1 MIDLLIVGAGPA
13 GLGAAISA
21 AENGLKVYV
30 IDEFVKPGGRL
41 LGQLHEEPDGKW
53 VNGIAEAQKLYEC
66 AIQLGVKIHCGVS
79 VYDLIKLENGWCV
92 YTTDKA
98 IESKCLLLATGASE
112 TPIPIPGWTLPG
124 VMSIGAAQVMG
135 NVHRVKPGEKG
146 IIIGVN
152 VLSVSIARELQLC
165 GVHIEGIMLPK
176 QSLLSGDAADPE
188 KMMESL
194 LRLSHLAPSP
204 LIRYGGKWVSPK
216 LGARLYP
223 KNGFKMWDIPIQL
236 RKTALEILG
245 ENQVE
250 AVRIADISPTGE
262 VVPGTEKVVST
273 DFVCIAGG
281 LTPMSELAAVAGC
294 SFCYV
299 PELGGHV
306 PLHSEFMQTNLQG
319 LYVAGNITG
328 VESAKVARSQG
339 TVAGL
344 AVARELN
351 ALGDRAD
358 EKMNAAVTGVIETR
372 RKALIQFQPGI
383 EEARRKLHSEF
394 YENSG
399 GKTEV
404 GVF

>member
-1 MIDLLIVGAGPA
+1 MIDVVIVGAGPA
-13 GLGAAISA
+13 GLGAAIAA
-21 AENGLKVYV
+21 AEHGLQVCV
-30 IDEFVKPGGRL
+30 VDEFLKPGGRL

-53 VNGIAEAQKLYEC
+53 VNGIEEAKKLYNQ
-66 AIQLGVKIHCGVS
+66 AVQLGVDILCGIS
-79 VYDLIKLENGWCV
+79 VYDLKKIENGWCV
-92 YTTDKA
+92 YTTDKI

-112 TPIPIPGWTLPG
+112 TPVPIPGWTLPG

-152 VLSVSIARELQLC
+152 VLSVAIARELQLC
-165 GVHIEGIMLPK
+165 GVHVESILLPNAGILA
-176 QSLLSGDAADPE
+176 GNAAQPE

-204 LIRYGGKWVSPK
+204 ILRFGGKLVSPK
-216 LGARLYP
+216 LGARFFP
-223 KNGFKMWDIPIQL
+223 KNGFKMWGIPIQL
-236 RKTALEILG
+236 RKSALEIYG

-250 AVRIADISPTGE
+250 GVRIAEISVNGE
-262 VVPGTEKVVST
+262 VVPGTEKTVSA

-281 LTPMSELAAVAGC
+281 LTPLSELAAVAGC

-306 PLHSEFMQTNLQG
+306 PLHNEFMQTNLKG

-328 VESAKVARSQG
+328 VESAKVARAQG

-344 AVARELN
+344 TIAGELN
-351 ALGDRAD
+351 ALAGRAD
-358 EKMNAAVTGVIETR
+358 AKIKAAIAEVIETR

-383 EEARRKLHSEF
+383 EEARTELHHKF
-394 YENSG
+394 YEER
-399 GKTEV
+399 GKRV
-404 GVF
+404 LV

>member
-1 MIDLLIVGAGPA
+1 MIDLVIVGAGPA

-21 AENGLKVYV
+21 AENRLEVCV

-53 VNGIAEAQKLYEC
+53 VNGIAEAQKHYER
-66 AIQLGVKIHCGVS
+66 AIQLGVNIKCGVS
-79 VYDLIKLENGWCV
+79 VYDLKKLENGWCV

-112 TPIPIPGWTLPG
+112 TPIPVPGWTLPG
-124 VMSIGAAQVMG
+124 VMSIGAAQIMG

-146 IIIGVN
+146 VIIGVN
-152 VLSVSIARELQLC
+152 VLSVAIARELQLC
-165 GVHIEGIMLPK
+165 GVHIESILLP
-176 QSLLSGDAADPE
+176 QPSLVSGNAANPE
-188 KMMESL
+188 KMMASL

-204 LIRYGGKWVSPK
+204 LIRFGGKWVSPK

-250 AVRIADISPTGE
+250 GVRIAEISATGK
-262 VVPGTEKVVST
+262 VVSGTEKTVSA

-281 LTPMSELAAVAGC
+281 LTPLSELAAVAGC

-306 PLHSEFMQTNLQG
+306 PLHNEFMQTNLTG

-328 VESAKVARSQG
+328 VESAKVARAQG

-344 AVARELN
+344 AIARELN
-351 ALGDRAD
+351 TLADHAD
-358 EKMNAAVTGVIETR
+358 EKIDAAIAGVIETR
-372 RKALIQFQPGI
+372 RHAIIQFQPGI
-383 EEARRKLHSEF
+383 EKAHTELHRRF
-394 YENSG
+394 YESRGETILN
-399 GKTEV
+399 
-404 GVF
+404 

>member
-1 MIDLLIVGAGPA
+1 MIDLVIVGAGPA

-21 AENGLKVYV
+21 AENGLKVC
-30 IDEFVKPGGRL
+30 ILDEFVKPGGRL

-53 VNGIAEAQKLYEC
+53 VNGIAEAEKLYER
-66 AIQLGVKIHCGVS
+66 AIQLGVNIQCGVS
-79 VYDLIKLENGWCV
+79 VYDLIKLDNGWCV
-92 YTTDKA
+92 YTTDKI

-135 NVHRVKPGEKG
+135 NVHRVKPGEQG

-152 VLSVSIARELQLC
+152 VLSVAIARELQLC
-165 GVHIEGIMLPK
+165 GVHIKSILLP
-176 QSLLSGDAADPE
+176 QPSLLSGDAAKPE

-194 LRLSHLAPSP
+194 LRLTHLAPSP
-204 LIRYGGKWVSPK
+204 LIRFGGKWVNAK

-223 KNGFKMWDIPIQL
+223 KNGFKMWGIPIQL
-236 RKTALEILG
+236 RKTALEIVG

-250 AVRIADISPTGE
+250 GVRIADISATGE
-262 VVPGTEKVVST
+262 VIHGTEKVVPA

-306 PLHSEFMQTNLQG
+306 PLHNELMQTNLNG

-328 VESAKVARSQG
+328 VESAKVARAQG

-344 AVARELN
+344 AVAHELN
-351 ALGDRAD
+351 ALGNHAN
-358 EKMNAAVTGVIETR
+358 EKLDAAIARVVETR
-372 RKALIQFQPGI
+372 RNALIQFQPGI
-383 EEARRKLHSEF
+383 EEARMKLHHKFHESRGE
-394 YENSG
+394 
-399 GKTEV
+399 TILM
-404 GVF
+404 

>member
-1 MIDLLIVGAGPA
+1 MIDVVVVGAGPA
-13 GLGAAISA
+13 GLSAAIGAA
-21 AENGLKVYV
+21 EHGLQVCV
-30 IDEFVKPGGRL
+30 VDEFLKPGGRL

-53 VNGIAEAQKLYEC
+53 VNGIEEAQKLYNQ
-66 AIQLGVKIHCGVS
+66 AIELGVDIRCGIS
-79 VYDLIKLENGWCV
+79 VYDLRKLESSWCV
-92 YTTDKA
+92 YTTDDM

-152 VLSVSIARELQLC
+152 VLSVAIARELQLC
-165 GVHIEGIMLPK
+165 GVHVESILLP
-176 QSLLSGDAADPE
+176 QPGLLAGSAGNPE

-204 LIRYGGKWVSPK
+204 LIRMGGKWVSPK
-216 LGARLYP
+216 LGARLFP
-223 KNGFKMWDIPIQL
+223 KNGFKMWGIPIQL
-236 RKTALEILG
+236 RKAALEILG
-245 ENQVE
+245 DNQVE
-250 AVRIADISPTGE
+250 GVRMAEVSASGE
-262 VVPGTEKVVST
+262 VLPGTERTVSA

-281 LTPMSELAAVAGC
+281 LTPMSELASVAGC

-306 PLHSEFMQTNLQG
+306 PLHNEFMQTNLSG

-328 VESAKVARSQG
+328 VESAKVARAQG

-344 AVARELN
+344 TIAGELN
-351 ALGDRAD
+351 ALAGRAD
-358 EKMNAAVTGVIETR
+358 AKIKEAIAEVIETR

-383 EEARRKLHSEF
+383 QEARTELHHKF
-394 YENSG
+394 YEER
-399 GKTEV
+399 GKRILV
-404 GVF
+404 